1 MQNIKGWKG
10 RLKLPV
16 QQHHGT
22 TLMMIEHS
30 ATASEIGWISVD
42 VHLFRLVDKY
52 IAPVMAL
59 SKIHY
64 AVAVVFSMDIFPH
77 SCCFL

>member
-22 TLMMIEHS
+22 PLMMIEHS
-30 ATASEIGWISVD
+30 ATASEIGWISID
-42 VHLFRLVDKY
+42 VCLIRLVDKY
-52 IAPVMAL
+52 IEPVIAL
-59 SKIHY
+59 HY
-64 AVAVVFSMDIFPH
+64 AVIVVFSMDIFPH

>member
-1 MQNIKGWKG
+1 MQKIKGWKG

-22 TLMMIEHS
+22 PLMMIEHS

-42 VHLFRLVDKY
+42 VCLFRLVDIY
-52 IAPVMAL
+52 IEPVRAL
-59 SKIHY
+59 SIIHY
-64 AVAVVFSMDIFPH
+64 AVVVVFSMDIFLH
-77 SCCFL
+77 SYCFL

>member
-10 RLKLPV
+10 WLKLPV

-22 TLMMIEHS
+22 PLMMIEHS

-42 VHLFRLVDKY
+42 VHLFRLVE
-52 IAPVMAL
+52 PVMAL

-64 AVAVVFSMDIFPH
+64 AVVVVFSLDIFPH